1 MAEKEKRER
10 KVFIKASVDEVEGTL
25 VDVVQDARGNYRLVF
40 ESGETIVM
48 PGSWSVPFEVC
59 EGQVLHAKWEGGRF
73 SLDLVDDP
81 WERMR
86 LED

>member
-1 MAEKEKRER
+1 
-10 KVFIKASVDEVEGTL
+10 
-25 VDVVQDARGNYRLVF
+25 
-40 ESGETIVM
+40 M

-81 WERMR
+81 WERMQ